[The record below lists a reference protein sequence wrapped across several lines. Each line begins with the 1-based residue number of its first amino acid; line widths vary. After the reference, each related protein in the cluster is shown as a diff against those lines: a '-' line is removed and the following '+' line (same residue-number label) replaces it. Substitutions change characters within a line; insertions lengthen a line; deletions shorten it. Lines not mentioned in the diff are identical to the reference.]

1 MKMNAKTIAK
11 ASVILIVLTILPIIG
26 QQLIPTEFI
35 KAFAVMGGFDIVD
48 LLNRIAVVGAVMSV
62 LVLARGHL
70 NKDSRNYLITA
81 SVWKIFWL
89 FMVFFALG
97 IGHPETLGQTLLG
110 GKAEAAENIVT
121 FDFRLFAGL
130 VTVIVALM
138 IARSIIMFQESK
150 VKIVSPEPKSNPEV
164 STNISQLFF
173 WMFIF

>member
-1 MKMNAKTIAK
+1 MKMNVKTIAK

-26 QQLIPTEFI
+26 QQSIPSEFI

-48 LLNRIAVVGAVMSV
+48 LLNRIAVVGVVMSI

-97 IGHPETLGQTLLG
+97 IGHPETLGQTVLG

-130 VTVIVALM
+130 VTAIVALM
-138 IARSIIMFQESK
+138 IVRSVIMFQDT
-150 VKIVSPEPKSNPEV
+150 KIKNTSLELKSNPEI
-164 STNISQLFF
+164 STNNS
-173 WMFIF
+173 

>member
-1 MKMNAKTIAK
+1 
-11 ASVILIVLTILPIIG
+11 
-26 QQLIPTEFI
+26 
-35 KAFAVMGGFDIVD
+35 
-48 LLNRIAVVGAVMSV
+48 MSI

-97 IGHPETLGQTLLG
+97 IGHPETLGQTVLG

-138 IARSIIMFQESK
+138 IVRSVIMFQDT
-150 VKIVSPEPKSNPEV
+150 KIKNTSLELKSNPEI
-164 STNISQLFF
+164 STNNS
-173 WMFIF
+173 

>member
-1 MKMNAKTIAK
+1 MKMNVKTIAK

-26 QQLIPTEFI
+26 QQLIPSEFI

-48 LLNRIAVVGAVMSV
+48 LLNRIAVVGVVMSI

-97 IGHPETLGQTLLG
+97 IGHPETLGQTVLG

-130 VTVIVALM
+130 VTAIVALM
-138 IARSIIMFQESK
+138 IVRSVIMFQDT
-150 VKIVSPEPKSNPEV
+150 KIKNTSLELKSNPEI
-164 STNISQLFF
+164 STNNS
-173 WMFIF
+173 

>member
-1 MKMNAKTIAK
+1 MKVNVKTIAK
-11 ASVILIVLTILPIIG
+11 ASAILILLTILPIFG

-48 LLNRIAVVGAVMSV
+48 LLNRIAIVGAVMSV

-97 IGHPETLGQTLLG
+97 IGHPETLGQTVLG

-121 FDFRLFAGL
+121 FNFRLFAGL

-138 IARSIIMFQESK
+138 IVRSVIMFQET
-150 VKIVSPEPKSNPEV
+150 KIKNTSLELKSNPEI
-164 STNISQLFF
+164 STNNS
-173 WMFIF
+173 